1 MKVLDGKRAVVKQIN
16 VIEQSIDITH
26 HKEKIFYDFF
36 KLLFDSFISFFALFF
51 SSPIILIVSLLI
63 KFDSNG
69 PIFYKQERIGKSG
82 RPFSIIKFRT
92 MHVDAETNGPQWARQ
107 NDSRITKIGYYLR
120 KYRIDEIPQF
130 INILR
135 GDMSL
140 IGPRPE
146 RLIFINEFEKE
157 IPSFRD
163 RLQVKP
169 GITGWAQINGGYD
182 LTPKEKL
189 TLDLYYIKHYS
200 FLLDVKIFL
209 RSIPVILFSKGWR

>member
-1 MKVLDGKRAVVKQIN
+1 LKVLDGKRTVIKQIN

-36 KLLFDSFISFFALFF
+36 KLLLDSFISFFALLF

-63 KFDSNG
+63 KIDSNG

-157 IPSFRD
+157 IPSFSD

-182 LTPKEKL
+182 LTPREKL
-189 TLDLYYIKHYS
+189 ELDLYYIRHYS
-200 FLLDVKIFL
+200 FLLDAKIL
-209 RSIPVILFSKGWR
+209 LKSIPVILFSKGWR

>member
-1 MKVLDGKRAVVKQIN
+1 MKVLDGKRTVIKQIN

-36 KLLFDSFISFFALFF
+36 KLLLDSFISFFALLV

-63 KFDSNG
+63 KIDSNG

-182 LTPKEKL
+182 LTPREKL
-189 TLDLYYIKHYS
+189 ELDLYYIRHYS
-200 FLLDVKIFL
+200 FLLDAKIFL
-209 RSIPVILFSKGWR
+209 KSIPVILFSKGWR

>member
-1 MKVLDGKRAVVKQIN
+1 LKVLDEKRAAIEQIN
-16 VIEQSIDITH
+16 VFEQSIIVSNL
-26 HKEKIFYDFF
+26 KEKIVYDFF
-36 KLLFDSFISFFALFF
+36 KQFFDSFISLFALVIL
-51 SSPIILIVSLLI
+51 SPIILIVSILI
-63 KFDSNG
+63 KIDSKG

-92 MHVDAETNGPQWARQ
+92 MLVDAEANGPQWARH
-107 NDSRITKIGYYLR
+107 NDSRITNIGHYLR
-120 KYRIDEIPQF
+120 KYRIDEIPQL

-135 GDMSL
+135 GEMAL

-182 LTPKEKL
+182 LTPREKL
-189 TLDLYYIKHYS
+189 ELDLYYINHYS
-200 FLLDVKIFL
+200 FLFDLKIIL
-209 RSIPVILFSKGWR
+209 KSIPVILFAKGWR